1 MISFSEIETTV
12 KRATKSMGFSWGI
25 AEEVGKNT
33 RLLEMFGLPGIKNIN
48 QYFKI
53 YNKDS
58 FENIN
63 IYSRSNISKKFYCPI
78 IAGVNFFDQSSS
90 ISELKQI
97 EINNL
102 AFPLLFIPFV
112 SRTSEIVGKRI
123 FLKVDNKE
131 FLFNYNQSIYSNYLS
146 GDIVDRSE
154 KMNIQFLENKNSFSE
169 KDWLE
174 LYKISENT
182 FVKESEELKQKAALP
197 LLQNELLAAF
207 EHRYMQ
213 FQAGKLEEMKYEFLT
228 NLFGFK
234 QFRDYI
240 IEDKKTKA
248 EIIDIDES
256 GQLVLAFEDA
266 YTKAFSLKEVKY
278 VI

>member
-90 ISELKQI
+90 ISELKQV

-146 GDIVDRSE
+146 GDIVE
-154 KMNIQFLENKNSFSE
+154 KSDKINLQFLENTNSFSE
-169 KDWLE
+169 NEWSE

-182 FVKESEELKQKAALP
+182 FVEETEELKQKAAG
-197 LLQNELLAAF
+197 
-207 EHRYMQ
+207 
-213 FQAGKLEEMKYEFLT
+213 AGLT
-228 NLFGFK
+228 DN
-234 QFRDYI
+234 D
-240 IEDKKTKA
+240 
-248 EIIDIDES
+248 
-256 GQLVLAFEDA
+256 
-266 YTKAFSLKEVKY
+266 
-278 VI
+278 

>member
-146 GDIVDRSE
+146 GDIVE
-154 KMNIQFLENKNSFSE
+154 KSDKINLQFLENTNSFSE
-169 KDWLE
+169 NEWSE

-182 FVKESEELKQKAALP
+182 FVEETEELKQKG
-197 LLQNELLAAF
+197 
-207 EHRYMQ
+207 
-213 FQAGKLEEMKYEFLT
+213 AGAGLT
-228 NLFGFK
+228 DN
-234 QFRDYI
+234 D
-240 IEDKKTKA
+240 
-248 EIIDIDES
+248 
-256 GQLVLAFEDA
+256 
-266 YTKAFSLKEVKY
+266 
-278 VI
+278 

>member
-123 FLKVDNKE
+123 FLKADNKE
-131 FLFNYNQSIYSNYLS
+131 FLFNYNQSIYSNYLT
-146 GDIVDRSE
+146 GDIVE
-154 KMNIQFLENKNSFSE
+154 KSDKINLQFLENTNSFSE
-169 KDWLE
+169 NEWSE

-182 FVKESEELKQKAALP
+182 FVEETEELKQKG
-197 LLQNELLAAF
+197 
-207 EHRYMQ
+207 
-213 FQAGKLEEMKYEFLT
+213 AGAGLT
-228 NLFGFK
+228 DN
-234 QFRDYI
+234 D
-240 IEDKKTKA
+240 
-248 EIIDIDES
+248 
-256 GQLVLAFEDA
+256 
-266 YTKAFSLKEVKY
+266 
-278 VI
+278 

>member
-12 KRATKSMGFSWGI
+12 KRATRSVGFSWGI
-25 AEEVGKNT
+25 SEEMGKNI
-33 RLLEMFGLPGIKNIN
+33 RLLEMFGLPGVKNIN

-90 ISELKQI
+90 ISELKQV

-123 FLKVDNKE
+123 FLKADNKE

-146 GDIVDRSE
+146 GDIVE
-154 KMNIQFLENKNSFSE
+154 KSDKINLQFLENTNSFSE
-169 KDWLE
+169 NEWSE

-182 FVKESEELKQKAALP
+182 FVEETEELKQKG
-197 LLQNELLAAF
+197 
-207 EHRYMQ
+207 
-213 FQAGKLEEMKYEFLT
+213 AGAGLT
-228 NLFGFK
+228 DN
-234 QFRDYI
+234 D
-240 IEDKKTKA
+240 
-248 EIIDIDES
+248 
-256 GQLVLAFEDA
+256 
-266 YTKAFSLKEVKY
+266 
-278 VI
+278 